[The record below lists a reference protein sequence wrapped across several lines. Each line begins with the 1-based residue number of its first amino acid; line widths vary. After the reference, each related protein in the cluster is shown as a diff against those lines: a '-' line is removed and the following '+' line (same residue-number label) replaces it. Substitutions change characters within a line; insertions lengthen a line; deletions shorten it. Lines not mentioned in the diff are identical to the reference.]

1 MIESLGHRK
10 VCARWVPRLLTEDHE
25 GQRKA
30 ITSELLQRYRHKG
43 DNFLLRI
50 VTGDESWFH
59 HFEPEMKRQ
68 SMEWRHLHSP
78 SKKKAKT
85 VPSAARVMGTDF
97 WDAEGLILAEF
108 LEPGQ
113 TITAAR
119 YVQTLHKLR
128 RALCDKRLGRNII
141 ILHDNARPHAAR
153 LTSEAIA
160 KLGWEVLPHPFYSP
174 DLAPSDYH
182 LFGFVKDQL
191 HGQHYETTEAIQKSV
206 CQCLRMAGT
215 EFYRRGIFKL
225 PERWEK
231 CVQRSG
237 DYVEK

>member
-1 MIESLGHRK
+1 M
-10 VCARWVPRLLTEDHE
+10 
-25 GQRKA
+25 
-30 ITSELLQRYRHKG
+30 
-43 DNFLLRI
+43 
-50 VTGDESWFH
+50 
-59 HFEPEMKRQ
+59 
-68 SMEWRHLHSP
+68 
-78 SKKKAKT
+78 
-85 VPSAARVMGTDF
+85 PSAVKVMGTFF

-128 RALCDKRLGRNII
+128 CALRDKHLGRNII

-153 LTSEAIA
+153 LTLEAIA
-160 KLGWEVLPHPFYSP
+160 KMGWDVLPHPSYSP
-174 DLAPSDYH
+174 VLAPSDYH
-182 LFGFVKDQL
+182 LFGFMKDQL
-191 HGQHYETTEAIQKSV
+191 RGQRYETTEAIQKAV
-206 CQCLRMAGT
+206 RRCLRMAGT

-237 DYVEK
+237 DYVDKLRKVCRLTL

>member
-1 MIESLGHRK
+1 MAPFAFSIKKEGKDSAISCEGDGHSLLGCR
-10 VCARWVPRLLTEDHE
+10 
-25 GQRKA
+25 
-30 ITSELLQRYRHKG
+30 
-43 DNFLLRI
+43 
-50 VTGDESWFH
+50 
-59 HFEPEMKRQ
+59 
-68 SMEWRHLHSP
+68 
-78 SKKKAKT
+78 
-85 VPSAARVMGTDF
+85 
-97 WDAEGLILAEF
+97 GLILAEF
-108 LEPGQ
+108 LECGQ
-113 TITAAR
+113 TTTAAH

-128 RALCDKRLGRNII
+128 RALRDKRPGQNVI
-141 ILHDNARPHAAR
+141 ILHDNARPHAAC

-160 KLGWEVLPHPFYSP
+160 KMRWEVLPHPSYSP

-191 HGQHYETTEAIQKSV
+191 RGQRYETREAIQKAV